1 MTQASE
7 LIAVKATI
15 QAKEELER
23 ILVNVLSKLPK
34 AGLVFPTVCYA
45 VKKLRKTHDIAL
57 KQDTIMTSCLIAYQR
72 VGKKL
77 PREDDKLTLDQ
88 LIDKYKI

>member
-1 MTQASE
+1 MTQASQ

-23 ILVNVLSKLPK
+23 ILVNVLSVLPK

-45 VKKLRKTHDIAL
+45 VKRLRKTHDIAL

-77 PREDDKLTLDQ
+77 PREDEKLTLEQ
-88 LIDKYKI
+88 LIEKYKI